1 MNLVSHL
8 RLTVIVAYNRIIMGD
23 MMKDRTSQAR
33 IPQQRR
39 SIQTKRQIIAAAM
52 QLFSEKGFHA
62 TNSKEIAKAAGV
74 ATGCFYSYF
83 RDKKAVFFE
92 ALRIYLDEFSAIFR
106 EHVGALDQESL
117 GRREFL
123 RGLIDSI
130 LDAHQVF
137 TGFHNEL
144 IVMYFADPEIRQ
156 LTEEYDRHTIQFTL
170 EYLRKAQ
177 PHLRVSDPE
186 AAASVVYWAVQ
197 GMLDKIVFSEAEAER
212 KQRLI
217 NELVDMVAT
226 YLFGD
231 AG

>member
-1 MNLVSHL
+1 MVM
-8 RLTVIVAYNRIIMGD
+8 VYNRIIMGD
-23 MMKDRTSQAR
+23 MMKDRKSQAR
-33 IPQQRR
+33 IPRQQR

-92 ALRIYLDEFSAIFR
+92 ALRIYLDEFSAIFHG
-106 EHVGALDQESL
+106 HVAALDRESL
-117 GRREFL
+117 SRREFL

-144 IVMYFADPEIRQ
+144 IVMYLADPEIRQ
-156 LTEEYDRHTIQFTL
+156 LTEEYDRNTIQFTL
-170 EYLRKAQ
+170 EYLREAQ
-177 PHLRVSDPE
+177 PQLRVVDLES
-186 AAASVVYWAVQ
+186 AASVVYWTVHSVV
-197 GMLDKIVFSEAEAER
+197 DEIVFSGAGADR
-212 KQRLI
+212 RQRLTA
-217 NELVDMVAT
+217 ELVDMVAT